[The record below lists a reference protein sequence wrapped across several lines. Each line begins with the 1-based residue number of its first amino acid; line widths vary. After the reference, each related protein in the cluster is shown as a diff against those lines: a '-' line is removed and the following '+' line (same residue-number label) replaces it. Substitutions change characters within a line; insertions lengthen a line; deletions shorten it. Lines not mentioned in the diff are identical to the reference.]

1 MADWTPE
8 ARDYLDG
15 YLRQVGALARGQGDD
30 ADDIVT
36 GLREHVINEVEAES
50 GSLITL
56 DALRKTLATVGTPE
70 QVVSPD
76 FSLSAAME
84 HAKHAGAVSGG
95 AAHPRKSRS
104 GCVIATMVFLAFAL
118 VVAIAIPLLIVASL
132 LFRTSVREVV
142 PGEEV
147 GPGLAL
153 DPQSGY
159 PEIVITTLEAVAAA
173 EEDFRQRAELD
184 FDEDGVADYATADR
198 LLEGTD
204 LHAEVD
210 EAGDFR
216 VLAYT
221 FHIEVTASGEAGG
234 PAFQCTVSPPS
245 KKRSTQQWAQIDQ
258 TGELRMIEPP
268 LAALKAR

>member
-1 MADWTPE
+1 MAEWTPE
-8 ARDYLDG
+8 AQDYLDG
-15 YLRQVGALARGQGDD
+15 YLRQVSALARGQGDD
-30 ADDIVT
+30 ADDIVG
-36 GLREHVINEVEAES
+36 GLREHIINEVEADA
-50 GSLITL
+50 GSLVTL
-56 DALRKTLATVGTPE
+56 DLLRKAVAAVGTPE
-70 QVVSPD
+70 QVVSPE
-76 FSLSAAME
+76 FSLSAAVKR
-84 HAKHAGAVSGG
+84 AKHASAVR
-95 AAHPRKSRS
+95 ADPAHPRKSRS
-104 GCVIATMVFLAFAL
+104 GCAIAAMVFVACA
-118 VVAIAIPLLIVASL
+118 VVGAIAIPLLIVAS
-132 LFRTSVREVV
+132 FFTYRVVEVV

-153 DPQSGY
+153 DPRSGY
-159 PEIVITTLEAVAAA
+159 PKMVITTLEAVATA

-268 LAALKAR
+268 LAARKAR